1 MALAV
6 PRRRGAVF
14 NRSTVQPVQPVQPLN
29 SLNPPNPPSPP
40 NPLSR

>member
-14 NRSTVQPVQPVQPLN
+14 NRSTVKPFN
-29 SLNPPNPPSPP
+29 RFNRFN
-40 NPLSR
+40 R

>member
-14 NRSTVQPVQPVQPLN
+14 NRFNRSTVQPFN
-29 SLNPPNPPSPP
+29 RFN
-40 NPLSR
+40 R